1 MELRLYRG
9 SMPVFS
15 AKNMKWE
22 KMTYVL
28 SKIALSSLGK
38 VA

>member
-1 MELRLYRG
+1 MERRHRLF

>member
-9 SMPVFS
+9 FHACFS
-15 AKNMKWE
+15 AKSMKWE

>member
-9 SMPVFS
+9 FHACFFEESVI
-15 AKNMKWE
+15 WE

-28 SKIALSSLGK
+28 SKIALSSLGE
-38 VA
+38 AA

>member
-9 SMPVFS
+9 FHACFFEESV
-15 AKNMKWE
+15 KWE

-28 SKIALSSLGK
+28 SKIALSCFAD